1 MRTAR
6 AATGPGAG
14 IAGLRR
20 RLQFRARVVWR
31 RRLAVAQFAFAF
43 YGFATYNVLINP
55 SDRVAQT
62 VLDAMVTSGD
72 YFFFALDGD
81 RHATAFR
88 SSIGR
93 DNLAG
98 LKANM
103 HRIRG
108 SATTDAQYRQAVAQ
122 FRKRPEPLGTLLS
135 WVCRGQPKYLDLEQD
150 RLLLRPA

>member
-55 SDRVAQT
+55 SNPAAQT
-62 VLDAMVTSGD
+62 VLEAMITLTSKGRRNAREAQALRIVHFVGFPLNRGVFQEALNGEIRVSSQQTASDRRRLPVTS
-72 YFFFALDGD
+72 
-81 RHATAFR
+81 
-88 SSIGR
+88 
-93 DNLAG
+93 
-98 LKANM
+98 
-103 HRIRG
+103 
-108 SATTDAQYRQAVAQ
+108 
-122 FRKRPEPLGTLLS
+122 
-135 WVCRGQPKYLDLEQD
+135 
-150 RLLLRPA
+150 